1 MSQLKETLSL
11 LSVPTSSFDCG
22 GSWRPQ
28 GLGDFSSIKGTIGT
42 EAGLEPGLPCSIPGL
57 HVIACGL
64 TSLELKVTLATPLA
78 LHLCAHGRLRMHR
91 LRSVPPLPAHLAP
104 SPYPAPPPAR
114 LSLIKISQTWCSKN
128 NSFLTKRGKAT
139 VFQPHG
145 LSSVPKQGV
154 ELNNKSSR
162 AYRIK
167 DTRECS
173 HKLPLHYNLSIFAM
187 ENSK

>member
-28 GLGDFSSIKGTIGT
+28 GLGDFSNIKGTIGT

-78 LHLCAHGRLRMHR
+78 LHL
-91 LRSVPPLPAHLAP
+91 
-104 SPYPAPPPAR
+104 
-114 LSLIKISQTWCSKN
+114 
-128 NSFLTKRGKAT
+128 
-139 VFQPHG
+139 
-145 LSSVPKQGV
+145 
-154 ELNNKSSR
+154 
-162 AYRIK
+162 
-167 DTRECS
+167 
-173 HKLPLHYNLSIFAM
+173 
-187 ENSK
+187 